1 MLFKG
6 GVLSSMG
13 WQHHPPRHAA
23 ARAALGVQAAHATL
37 GMAPPHMPPSSPR
50 HANAKRA
57 RPRHRGQPSHAT
69 AVTPCPVH
77 AAPRTRPMPPMRT
90 RPPPHATS
98 ALPAHS
104 APSLPVSARPL
115 ERACCLG
122 KTCQW
127 PTSRLTPGGSPMP
140 PARRCPSKGTRTPLP
155 PCNECP
161 PRALGPVSARRGALE
176 PSSEHVASEKLA
188 NGQRRGS
195 PRGAHPC
202 LPPDAAHQKAH
213 GRPSPHATSALPV
226 HSAPSRL
233 AEEPSSPRASMLP
246 RKSLPMASVAAH
258 PRGAHPCLPPDAA
271 HRKAHGCP
279 SPPCNESPS
288 RVLGPSSRLVEEP
301 SSPRASMLPRK
312 NVLVANVAAH
322 PGGSPMPPARRC
334 PSKGTRMPL
343 PPMQRVPYPGAR
355 PPRLGSSRSPQA
367 LERACCLGKNV
378 PVANVAAH
386 PGGSPMPPAR
396 RCPSKGTRMP
406 LPPMQRVPSPG
417 TRPRPG
423 SSRSL
428 QALERACCLRKEPD
442 ASSPCLYR
450 SYEGF
455 TRCSRVLVR
464 SRLRTSRGSTRDAVS

>member
-1 MLFKG
+1 
-6 GVLSSMG
+6 MG

-57 RPRHRGQPSHAT
+57 RPRHRGEPSHAA
-69 AVTPCPVH
+69 AVTPCPGH

-90 RPPPHATS
+90 RPPPHATG

-104 APSLPVSARPL
+104 APSLLVSARPL

-140 PARRCPSKGTRTPLP
+140 PARRCPSKGTR
-155 PCNECP
+155 
-161 PRALGPVSARRGALE
+161 
-176 PSSEHVASEKLA
+176 
-188 NGQRRGS
+188 
-195 PRGAHPC
+195 
-202 LPPDAAHQKAH
+202 
-213 GRPSPHATSALPV
+213 
-226 HSAPSRL
+226 
-233 AEEPSSPRASMLP
+233 
-246 RKSLPMASVAAH
+246 
-258 PRGAHPCLPPDAA
+258 
-271 HRKAHGCP
+271 
-279 SPPCNESPS
+279 
-288 RVLGPSSRLVEEP
+288 
-301 SSPRASMLPRK
+301 
-312 NVLVANVAAH
+312 
-322 PGGSPMPPARRC
+322 
-334 PSKGTRMPL
+334 
-343 PPMQRVPYPGAR
+343 
-355 PPRLGSSRSPQA
+355 
-367 LERACCLGKNV
+367 
-378 PVANVAAH
+378 
-386 PGGSPMPPAR
+386 
-396 RCPSKGTRMP
+396 MP

-423 SSRSL
+423 SSRSP
-428 QALERACCLRKEPD
+428 QALEQACCLGKEPD

>member
-1 MLFKG
+1 
-6 GVLSSMG
+6 MG

-57 RPRHRGQPSHAT
+57 RPRHRGEPSHAT

-127 PTSRLTPGGSPMP
+127 PTSRLAPGGSPMP

-195 PRGAHPC
+195 PRGLTHASRPT
-202 LPPDAAHQKAH
+202 LPIERHTDA
-213 GRPSPHATSALPV
+213 PPPHATRALPGC
-226 HSAPSRL
+226 SA
-233 AEEPSSPRASMLP
+233 
-246 RKSLPMASVAAH
+246 
-258 PRGAHPCLPPDAA
+258 
-271 HRKAHGCP
+271 
-279 SPPCNESPS
+279 
-288 RVLGPSSRLVEEP
+288 
-301 SSPRASMLPRK
+301 
-312 NVLVANVAAH
+312 
-322 PGGSPMPPARRC
+322 
-334 PSKGTRMPL
+334 
-343 PPMQRVPYPGAR
+343 
-355 PPRLGSSRSPQA
+355 PRLGSSRSPQA

>member
-1 MLFKG
+1 
-6 GVLSSMG
+6 MG

-57 RPRHRGQPSHAT
+57 RPRHRGEPSHAT

-127 PTSRLTPGGSPMP
+127 PTSRL
-140 PARRCPSKGTRTPLP
+140 A
-155 PCNECP
+155 
-161 PRALGPVSARRGALE
+161 
-176 PSSEHVASEKLA
+176 
-188 NGQRRGS
+188 
-195 PRGAHPC
+195 
-202 LPPDAAHQKAH
+202 
-213 GRPSPHATSALPV
+213 
-226 HSAPSRL
+226 
-233 AEEPSSPRASMLP
+233 
-246 RKSLPMASVAAH
+246 
-258 PRGAHPCLPPDAA
+258 
-271 HRKAHGCP
+271 
-279 SPPCNESPS
+279 
-288 RVLGPSSRLVEEP
+288 
-301 SSPRASMLPRK
+301 
-312 NVLVANVAAH
+312 

-343 PPMQRVPYPGAR
+343 PPMQREPSPGAR
-355 PPRLGSSRSPQA
+355 PLVSSRLVEEPSSP
-367 LERACCLGKNV
+367 RASMLPRKSL
-378 PVANVAAH
+378 PMASVAAH

-423 SSRSL
+423 SSRSP
-428 QALERACCLRKEPD
+428 RASVCCLRKEPD

>member
-1 MLFKG
+1 M
-6 GVLSSMG
+6 
-13 WQHHPPRHAA
+13 RREHA
-23 ARAALGVQAAHATL
+23 RDTVG
-37 GMAPPHMPPSSPR
+37 SPR
-50 HANAKRA
+50 TQQQSPRA
-57 RPRHRGQPSHAT
+57 PYTLHLGR
-69 AVTPCPVH
+69 VPCPPCGH
-77 AAPRTRPMPPMRT
+77 ALPPMQRVPSPRTRP
-90 RPPPHATS
+90 RPSP
-98 ALPAHS
+98 
-104 APSLPVSARPL
+104 
-115 ERACCLG
+115 
-122 KTCQW
+122 
-127 PTSRLTPGGSPMP
+127 SRLD
-140 PARRCPSKGTRTPLP
+140 
-155 PCNECP
+155 
-161 PRALGPVSARRGALE
+161 
-176 PSSEHVASEKLA
+176 PSSEHVASEKRA

-233 AEEPSSPRASMLP
+233 AEEPSSEHVASEKLANGQ
-246 RKSLPMASVAAH
+246 RRGS
-258 PRGAHPCLPPDAA
+258 PRGLTHAPRPTLPIERHTDAPPPHA
-271 HRKAHGCP
+271 RSALPGC
-279 SPPCNESPS
+279 S
-288 RVLGPSSRLVEEP
+288 
-301 SSPRASMLPRK
+301 A
-312 NVLVANVAAH
+312 
-322 PGGSPMPPARRC
+322 
-334 PSKGTRMPL
+334 
-343 PPMQRVPYPGAR
+343 
-355 PPRLGSSRSPQA
+355 PRLGSSRSPQA

-423 SSRSL
+423 SSRSP
-428 QALERACCLRKEPD
+428 RASVCCLRKEPD

>member
-1 MLFKG
+1 
-6 GVLSSMG
+6 
-13 WQHHPPRHAA
+13 
-23 ARAALGVQAAHATL
+23 
-37 GMAPPHMPPSSPR
+37 
-50 HANAKRA
+50 
-57 RPRHRGQPSHAT
+57 
-69 AVTPCPVH
+69 
-77 AAPRTRPMPPMRT
+77 
-90 RPPPHATS
+90 
-98 ALPAHS
+98 
-104 APSLPVSARPL
+104 
-115 ERACCLG
+115 
-122 KTCQW
+122 
-127 PTSRLTPGGSPMP
+127 MP
-140 PARRCPSKGTRTPLP
+140 PARRCPSKGTRMPLP
-155 PCNECP
+155 PMQRVP
-161 PRALGPVSARRGALE
+161 SPGTRPRPSPSRLD
-176 PSSEHVASEKLA
+176 PSSEHVASEKRA

-343 PPMQRVPYPGAR
+343 PPMQRVP
-355 PPRLGSSRSPQA
+355 
-367 LERACCLGKNV
+367 
-378 PVANVAAH
+378 
-386 PGGSPMPPAR
+386 
-396 RCPSKGTRMP
+396 
-406 LPPMQRVPSPG
+406 SPG

-423 SSRSL
+423 SSRSP

>member
-1 MLFKG
+1 M
-6 GVLSSMG
+6 LSSMG

-57 RPRHRGQPSHAT
+57 RPRHRGEPSHAT

-122 KTCQW
+122 KACQW
-127 PTSRLTPGGSPMP
+127 PASRLTP
-140 PARRCPSKGTRTPLP
+140 
-155 PCNECP
+155 
-161 PRALGPVSARRGALE
+161 
-176 PSSEHVASEKLA
+176 
-188 NGQRRGS
+188 
-195 PRGAHPC
+195 GAHPC
-202 LPPDAAHQKAH
+202 LPPD
-213 GRPSPHATSALPV
+213 V
-226 HSAPSRL
+226 
-233 AEEPSSPRASMLP
+233 
-246 RKSLPMASVAAH
+246 
-258 PRGAHPCLPPDAA
+258 A

-279 SPPCNESPS
+279 SPPCNESPP

-312 NVLVANVAAH
+312 NVL
-322 PGGSPMPPARRC
+322 
-334 PSKGTRMPL
+334 
-343 PPMQRVPYPGAR
+343 
-355 PPRLGSSRSPQA
+355 
-367 LERACCLGKNV
+367 
-378 PVANVAAH
+378 VANVAAH

>member
-1 MLFKG
+1 
-6 GVLSSMG
+6 VG

-57 RPRHRGQPSHAT
+57 RPRHRGEPSHAT

-127 PTSRLTPGGSPMP
+127 PTSRLAPGGSPMP

-176 PSSEHVASEKLA
+176 RACCLGKACQWPAS
-188 NGQRRGS
+188 RRT
-195 PRGAHPC
+195 PGAHPC
-202 LPPDAAHQKAH
+202 PPPD
-213 GRPSPHATSALPV
+213 V
-226 HSAPSRL
+226 
-233 AEEPSSPRASMLP
+233 
-246 RKSLPMASVAAH
+246 
-258 PRGAHPCLPPDAA
+258 A

-279 SPPCNESPS
+279 SPPCNECPP
-288 RVLGPSSRLVEEP
+288 RALGPVPAHRGALKP
-301 SSPRASMLPRK
+301 SSEHVASERSQTHRRHAYIGPTK
-312 NVLVANVAAH
+312 ASLVAPVCWSGVASGRVAVRRV
-322 PGGSPMPPARRC
+322 MPC
-334 PSKGTRMPL
+334 
-343 PPMQRVPYPGAR
+343 
-355 PPRLGSSRSPQA
+355 RS
-367 LERACCLGKNV
+367 
-378 PVANVAAH
+378 
-386 PGGSPMPPAR
+386 
-396 RCPSKGTRMP
+396 
-406 LPPMQRVPSPG
+406 
-417 TRPRPG
+417 
-423 SSRSL
+423 
-428 QALERACCLRKEPD
+428 EPD
-442 ASSPCLYR
+442 
-450 SYEGF
+450 G
-455 TRCSRVLVR
+455 V
-464 SRLRTSRGSTRDAVS
+464 

>member
-1 MLFKG
+1 
-6 GVLSSMG
+6 MG

-57 RPRHRGQPSHAT
+57 RPRHRGEPSHAT

-127 PTSRLTPGGSPMP
+127 PTSRLAPGGSPMP

-195 PRGAHPC
+195 PRGLTHASRPT
-202 LPPDAAHQKAH
+202 LPIERHTDA
-213 GRPSPHATSALPV
+213 PPPHATSALPG
-226 HSAPSRL
+226 HSAP
-233 AEEPSSPRASMLP
+233 
-246 RKSLPMASVAAH
+246 
-258 PRGAHPCLPPDAA
+258 
-271 HRKAHGCP
+271 
-279 SPPCNESPS
+279 
-288 RVLGPSSRLVEEP
+288 SRLVEEP
-301 SSPRASMLPRK
+301 SSPRASVLPPK
-312 NVLVANVAAH
+312 
-322 PGGSPMPPARRC
+322 GARRIVA
-334 PSKGTRMPL
+334 MPISVLRRLHSLL
-343 PPMQRVPYPGAR
+343 PCAGQES
-355 PPRLGSSRSPQA
+355 PPDESRF
-367 LERACCLGKNV
+367 
-378 PVANVAAH
+378 
-386 PGGSPMPPAR
+386 
-396 RCPSKGTRMP
+396 
-406 LPPMQRVPSPG
+406 
-417 TRPRPG
+417 
-423 SSRSL
+423 
-428 QALERACCLRKEPD
+428 D
-442 ASSPCLYR
+442 A
-450 SYEGF
+450 
-455 TRCSRVLVR
+455 
-464 SRLRTSRGSTRDAVS
+464 

>member
-1 MLFKG
+1 M
-6 GVLSSMG
+6 LSSVG

-57 RPRHRGQPSHAT
+57 RPRHRGEPSHAT

-122 KTCQW
+122 KACQW
-127 PTSRLTPGGSPMP
+127 PASRLTP
-140 PARRCPSKGTRTPLP
+140 
-155 PCNECP
+155 
-161 PRALGPVSARRGALE
+161 
-176 PSSEHVASEKLA
+176 
-188 NGQRRGS
+188 
-195 PRGAHPC
+195 GAHPC
-202 LPPDAAHQKAH
+202 LPPD
-213 GRPSPHATSALPV
+213 V
-226 HSAPSRL
+226 
-233 AEEPSSPRASMLP
+233 
-246 RKSLPMASVAAH
+246 
-258 PRGAHPCLPPDAA
+258 A

-279 SPPCNESPS
+279 SPPCNESPP

-343 PPMQRVPYPGAR
+343 PPMQRVP
-355 PPRLGSSRSPQA
+355 
-367 LERACCLGKNV
+367 
-378 PVANVAAH
+378 
-386 PGGSPMPPAR
+386 
-396 RCPSKGTRMP
+396 
-406 LPPMQRVPSPG
+406 SPG

-423 SSRSL
+423 SSRSP